1 MQEQKKMEK
10 LYILCG
16 LSNEAGSALRSAL
29 AEKAGELGYETVCV
43 SRYRK
48 EGIRQ
53 YISEHPEFR
62 ILILQEA
69 MQSNYPYTAEELAE
83 LMDDYHLNI
92 IISINKSHRANQ
104 YMKVLYTAGI
114 LNALY
119 EEDATAENIF
129 KRILY
134 PRTRREC
141 RTYYQITTAA
151 DAMSALDVVDEERV
165 QGYLAYIEESKDEE
179 EIRKKYRYAA
189 EILKTIENIDLTR
202 QFSERVRAA
211 LATDEIFQET
221 VMLREKKKRWR
232 FGIKSSFT
240 AKEKKIKKAEKEVM
254 PQIPAVRADEEQEP
268 VHAQCHEAAEMI
280 DEDISDLL
288 GFGTGEKELGMPF
301 GYEPVKKEEPEYQA
315 EEEEKK
321 GYGRKGSKKAD
332 IKAKARWSLMLKI
345 LLFAGAMFFLAA
357 TILFGFFLYSEQRE
371 KETSIPV
378 ISHITEG
385 NAREGAWQDPET
397 ESRTEEEPHGRKEK
411 KDEENRTET
420 GTDAKK
426 AEKPADTEEKGQRM
440 QEAKE
445 PTAVDMPAAAGQPAE
460 VQAGQAAVQA
470 AAPPE
475 PSEPRQIPGEG
486 TAGSVTVE
494 AGRPTAAEE
503 GKAEEQPDSYSG
515 KIFTGEEI
523 ARIARLEEEKGN
535 SLYLKTREAGEGIFS
550 AEAIAGMVDGS
561 CSYLAESGAEGQI
574 SFIQL

>member
-1 MQEQKKMEK
+1 MQEQKKTEK

-16 LSNEAGSALRSAL
+16 LSNEAGNGLRSAL
-29 AEKAGELGYETVCV
+29 AKKAGELGYEAVCV

-141 RTYYQITTAA
+141 RTYYQITTSA

-165 QGYLAYIEESKDEE
+165 QGYLAYIEESRNEE

-202 QFSERVRAA
+202 QFSERVKAA
-211 LATDEIFQET
+211 LASDEIYQEA
-221 VMLREKKKRWR
+221 VKLQERKKRWH
-232 FGIKSSFT
+232 FGKKSSFT
-240 AKEKKIKKAEKEVM
+240 ANEKKVKKTEKEVM
-254 PQIPAVRADEEQEP
+254 PQIPAVKANEGQEP
-268 VHAQCHEAAEMI
+268 GNIQCQEVADMI

-288 GFGTGEKELGMPF
+288 GFGTGEKELEFQAEIYTLPDGVRPPRRGMHQGIPL
-301 GYEPVKKEEPEYQA
+301 GYGPVGKEEPECQMG
-315 EEEEKK
+315 K
-321 GYGRKGSKKAD
+321 
-332 IKAKARWSLMLKI
+332 LMLKI
-345 LLFAGAMFFLAA
+345 LLFAGAMLFLAA
-357 TILFGFFLYSEQRE
+357 TILFGFFLYSEQSK

-378 ISHITEG
+378 ISNLTEG
-385 NAREGAWQDPET
+385 DTEEGVRQDPEM
-397 ESRTEEEPHGRKEK
+397 EGRTEEEPYGRKEK
-411 KDEENRTET
+411 RDEENRTET
-420 GTDAKK
+420 ETDAKK
-426 AEKPADTEEKGQRM
+426 AEKSADTEEKGQRM

-445 PTAVDMPAAAGQPAE
+445 PTAVDISATAGQPAE
-460 VQAGQAAVQA
+460 IQAGQAAVQA
-470 AAPPE
+470 EAPPE
-475 PSEPRQIPGEG
+475 PSEPQQIPGEG
-486 TAGSVTVE
+486 TAGSVIVE
-494 AGRPTAAEE
+494 EGRPTAAEE
-503 GKAEEQPDSYSG
+503 GKAEEQPDSYFG
-515 KIFTGEEI
+515 KVFTGEEV
-523 ARIARLEEEKGN
+523 ARIARLEEEKGS

>member
-16 LSNEAGSALRSAL
+16 LSNEAGNALRSAL

-211 LATDEIFQET
+211 LASDEIFQET

-240 AKEKKIKKAEKEVM
+240 AKEKKIKKAEKEV
-254 PQIPAVRADEEQEP
+254 D
-268 VHAQCHEAAEMI
+268 
-280 DEDISDLL
+280 
-288 GFGTGEKELGMPF
+288 
-301 GYEPVKKEEPEYQA
+301 
-315 EEEEKK
+315 
-321 GYGRKGSKKAD
+321 RK
-332 IKAKARWSLMLKI
+332 
-345 LLFAGAMFFLAA
+345 
-357 TILFGFFLYSEQRE
+357 
-371 KETSIPV
+371 
-378 ISHITEG
+378 
-385 NAREGAWQDPET
+385 
-397 ESRTEEEPHGRKEK
+397 
-411 KDEENRTET
+411 
-420 GTDAKK
+420 
-426 AEKPADTEEKGQRM
+426 
-440 QEAKE
+440 
-445 PTAVDMPAAAGQPAE
+445 
-460 VQAGQAAVQA
+460 
-470 AAPPE
+470 
-475 PSEPRQIPGEG
+475 
-486 TAGSVTVE
+486 SVV
-494 AGRPTAAEE
+494 
-503 GKAEEQPDSYSG
+503 
-515 KIFTGEEI
+515 
-523 ARIARLEEEKGN
+523 
-535 SLYLKTREAGEGIFS
+535 
-550 AEAIAGMVDGS
+550 
-561 CSYLAESGAEGQI
+561 
-574 SFIQL
+574 

>member
-16 LSNEAGSALRSAL
+16 LSNEAGNALRSAL

-53 YISEHPEFR
+53 YISEHPEFC

-69 MQSNYPYTAEELAE
+69 MQSNYPYTAEE

-202 QFSERVRAA
+202 QFSERVRNA
-211 LATDEIFQET
+211 LASDEIFQET
-221 VMLREKKKRWR
+221 ILLQEKKKRWR

-268 VHAQCHEAAEMI
+268 KHAQCHVAADLI

-288 GFGTGEKELGMPF
+288 GFGMGEKELGMPF
-301 GYEPVKKEEPEYQA
+301 EYEPVKKEESEYQP
-315 EEEEKK
+315 EREEKK
-321 GYGRKGSKKAD
+321 EYDRKGGKKAD
-332 IKAKARWSLMLKI
+332 IKAKGRWSLLLKI
-345 LLFAGAMFFLAA
+345 LLFAGIMLFLAA
-357 TILFGFFLYSEQRE
+357 TILFGFFLYYEQRE

-378 ISHITEG
+378 ISHLTEG
-385 NAREGAWQDPET
+385 DAGEGVWRDTET
-397 ESRTEEEPHGRKEK
+397 KNRTKEEPHGRKEK

-426 AEKPADTEEKGQRM
+426 AGKPADTEEKGQRM
-440 QEAKE
+440 QQAKE
-445 PTAVDMPAAAGQPAE
+445 PTAVDIPAAAGQPAE

-494 AGRPTAAEE
+494 EGRPTAAEE

-515 KIFTGEEI
+515 KIFTGEEV
-523 ARIARLEEEKGN
+523 ARIARLEEEKGS
-535 SLYLKTREAGEGIFS
+535 SLYLKTREAGEGTFS

>member
-1 MQEQKKMEK
+1 MQEQKKTEK

-16 LSNEAGSALRSAL
+16 LSNEAGNGLRSAL
-29 AEKAGELGYETVCV
+29 AKKAGELGYEAVCV

-141 RTYYQITTAA
+141 RTYYQITTSA

-165 QGYLAYIEESKDEE
+165 QGYLVYIEESRNEE

-202 QFSERVRAA
+202 QFSERVKAA
-211 LATDEIFQET
+211 LASDEIYQEA
-221 VMLREKKKRWR
+221 VKLQERKKRWH
-232 FGIKSSFT
+232 FGKKSSFT
-240 AKEKKIKKAEKEVM
+240 ANEKKVKKTEKEVM
-254 PQIPAVRADEEQEP
+254 PQIPAVKANEGQEP
-268 VHAQCHEAAEMI
+268 GNIQCQEVADMI

-288 GFGTGEKELGMPF
+288 GFGTGEKELEFQAEIYTLPDGVRPPRRGMHQGIPL
-301 GYEPVKKEEPEYQA
+301 GYGPVGKEEPECQMG
-315 EEEEKK
+315 K
-321 GYGRKGSKKAD
+321 
-332 IKAKARWSLMLKI
+332 LMLKI
-345 LLFAGAMFFLAA
+345 LLFAGAMLFLAA
-357 TILFGFFLYSEQRE
+357 TILFGFFLYSEQSK

-378 ISHITEG
+378 ISDLTEG
-385 NAREGAWQDPET
+385 DTEEGVRQDPEM
-397 ESRTEEEPHGRKEK
+397 EGRTEEEPYGRKEK
-411 KDEENRTET
+411 RDEENRTET
-420 GTDAKK
+420 ETDAKK
-426 AEKPADTEEKGQRM
+426 AEKSADTEEKGQRM

-445 PTAVDMPAAAGQPAE
+445 PTAVDISAAAGQPAE
-460 VQAGQAAVQA
+460 IQAGQAAVQA
-470 AAPPE
+470 EAPPE
-475 PSEPRQIPGEG
+475 PSEPQQIPGEG
-486 TAGSVTVE
+486 TAGSVIVE
-494 AGRPTAAEE
+494 EGRPTAAEE
-503 GKAEEQPDSYSG
+503 GKAEEQPDSYFG
-515 KIFTGEEI
+515 KVFTGEEV
-523 ARIARLEEEKGN
+523 ARIARLEEEKGS

>member
-16 LSNEAGSALRSAL
+16 LSNEAGNALRSAL
-29 AEKAGELGYETVCV
+29 TEKAGELGYETVCV

-69 MQSNYPYTAEELAE
+69 MQSNYPYAAEELAE

-151 DAMSALDVVDEERV
+151 DAMCALDVVDEERV

-179 EIRKKYRYAA
+179 EIQKKYRYAA

-202 QFSERVRAA
+202 QFSERVRNA
-211 LATDEIFQET
+211 LASDEIFQET
-221 VMLREKKKRWR
+221 ILLQEKKKRWR

-268 VHAQCHEAAEMI
+268 KHAQCHVAADLI

-288 GFGTGEKELGMPF
+288 GFGMGEKELGMPF

-315 EEEEKK
+315 EGDGKK
-321 GYGRKGSKKAD
+321 GYDRKGGKKAD

-345 LLFAGAMFFLAA
+345 LLFAGAVLFLAA

-378 ISHITEG
+378 ISHLTEG
-385 NAREGAWQDPET
+385 DAGEGVWRDTET
-397 ESRTEEEPHGRKEK
+397 KNRTKEEPHGRKEK

-426 AEKPADTEEKGQRM
+426 AGKTADMEEKGQRM
-440 QEAKE
+440 QQAKE
-445 PTAVDMPAAAGQPAE
+445 PTAVDIPAAAGQPAE

-494 AGRPTAAEE
+494 EGRPTAAEE

-515 KIFTGEEI
+515 KIFTGEEV
-523 ARIARLEEEKGN
+523 ARIARLEEEKGS